1 MSSIAKGGVL
11 KPESQWNTEL
21 ILELCKIEQA
31 AMVAAGEVKKLSIVY
46 HIEKKGDLIM
56 PVNICNQ
63 ATEDVHDENTIYVTF
78 VKLLKDN
85 GHVYL
90 VTDVVDDKG
99 VSFLPDYLRQLDRSL
114 YISFFRDQNRFN
126 VQHNSHMISVFDVK
140 HFKSNH
146 LREEV
151 SFWDAVARHVT
162 QDYVENSWET
172 NVHRQFLIK
181 QNTSQKSGGKFRNIS
196 INISIFSCLNIQI
209 TVLM

>member
-31 AMVAAGEVKKLSIVY
+31 AMVAAGEVIKLSIVY
-46 HIEKKGDLIM
+46 HIETEGDMII
-56 PVNICNQ
+56 PVNIGNQ
-63 ATEDVHDENTIYVTF
+63 ATEDVHDNNTIYVTF

-114 YISFFRDQNRFN
+114 YISFLETRIVLTF
-126 VQHNSHMISVFDVK
+126 STT
-140 HFKSNH
+140 
-146 LREEV
+146 
-151 SFWDAVARHVT
+151 VT
-162 QDYVENSWET
+162 
-172 NVHRQFLIK
+172 
-181 QNTSQKSGGKFRNIS
+181 
-196 INISIFSCLNIQI
+196 
-209 TVLM
+209 